1 MPNTMIRVVA
11 VILCLALLVAW
22 SPMRAEAV
30 MAETILLFGDD
41 IIIAIVGCLI
51 GLGIVAT
58 PTWYENTARDIYS
71 DVQEEYASNPDN
83 VIFHNFTQGPDPSD
97 PLGLAVMQS
106 VAMGSLLLAAE
117 VAEWIRSWLFDNN
130 VVHDEIVYSDVGFIR
145 DTQENELANAYWS
158 KIDLYSLFNSGET
171 GSILTLYDS
180 SSTYFSLEVGSGGL
194 IKVCR
199 MIALDPYSADT
210 VPMGSF
216 ASWNITSI
224 GNSNSFHR
232 STAITLVNS
241 YEGAR
246 SLWESQGGSVYYLTS
261 NTRLFFGSSTVRR
274 GTHYFSNIGCI
285 DSSGVTSIIEEFD
298 LSYTSS
304 TSPLRM
310 MYGLYAKSSLGEV
323 VSSSDDVELGHV
335 AGKDEDL
342 ATGYPSWSQGAVE
355 NNGTTYYPIGSAP
368 SVDSMASMNQEQ
380 IWSGA
385 SVPKAPVIDSSGYKA
400 EITYSLGA
408 TVDPLLAMASSPD
421 GGYLIY
427 QWYNGSIPIEGQV
440 APRFYPPVTEVGS
453 ATYSCQVGNFKEG
466 LEIGSY
472 TWTQPVKI
480 TVTEAPAAGDDEDS
494 GLVVLPD
501 GWYSPILEF
510 FEGLNAGEKNE
521 ALQGGQA
528 GIDGVIDV
536 VPDFSGEFVGA
547 LTDFSGVLGYEGTAA
562 VLVVPPLTIPA
573 VQNLVPEYQLIGEQ
587 RVDLEKYV
595 AMVPEGL
602 LLLIRSLLTLALI
615 AYCPKEF
622 YDTIE
627 YIITL
632 KGGKD

>member
-1 MPNTMIRVVA
+1 MPKIMIRVVA

-30 MAETILLFGDD
+30 MAEAILLFGDD

-51 GLGIVAT
+51 GLGIVANS
-58 PTWYENTARDIYS
+58 TWYESTARDIYS
-71 DVQEEYASNPDN
+71 DVQEEYTSNPDN
-83 VIFHNFTQGPDPSD
+83 VIFHNFMQGPDPSD

-106 VAMGSLLLAAE
+106 VAMGSLLLSAD
-117 VAEWIRSWLFDNN
+117 VAEWIKGWLFDNE
-130 VVHDEIVYSDVGFIR
+130 VIREEAKLEYSAEGFIR
-145 DTQENELANAYWS
+145 ETSTENVFADNFWS
-158 KIDLYSLFNSGET
+158 ERPIQPLLSTGDSGVLLTCFSVSNYYGLTVIDGSVKIAKLSGLSPYTTSTFPMGMLVDGVGIAGTRTSNMAFSDSLFLNYEVAYSNYLNT
-171 GSILTLYDS
+171 GKTSFYLTADS
-180 SSTYFSLEVGSGGL
+180 LLVFGHGYSYTACHSFEHVGAIRSDGTH
-194 IKVCR
+194 
-199 MIALDPYSADT
+199 DED
-210 VPMGSF
+210 
-216 ASWNITSI
+216 TSI
-224 GNSNSFHR
+224 
-232 STAITLVNS
+232 
-241 YEGAR
+241 
-246 SLWESQGGSVYYLTS
+246 
-261 NTRLFFGSSTVRR
+261 FFSDGL
-274 GTHYFSNIGCI
+274 GTGKQTF
-285 DSSGVTSIIEEFD
+285 
-298 LSYTSS
+298 
-304 TSPLRM
+304 
-310 MYGLYAKSSLGEV
+310 GLYPGSAENIEHIPMDG
-323 VSSSDDVELGHV
+323 VELGQV
-335 AGKDEDL
+335 AGKDEDM
-342 ATGYPSWSQGAVE
+342 ATGYPSWTQGAIE

-368 SVDSMASMNQEQ
+368 SIDSMASMNQEQ
-380 IWSGA
+380 IWSGV

-400 EITYSLGA
+400 EITYILGA

-421 GGYLIY
+421 GGYLTY
-427 QWYNGSIPIEGQV
+427 QWYNGSMPIEGQV

-480 TVTEAPAAGDDEDS
+480 TVTEAPATGDDEDP

-501 GWYSPILEF
+501 GWFSPILEF
-510 FEGLNAGEKNE
+510 FEGLNTSEKNE

-536 VPDFSGEFVGA
+536 IPDFSGEFVGA

-587 RVDLEKYV
+587 RVDLEEYV

>member
-1 MPNTMIRVVA
+1 MPKTMIRVVA

-30 MAETILLFGDD
+30 VAETILLFGDD

-51 GLGIVAT
+51 GLGIVANS
-58 PTWYENTARDIYS
+58 TWYESTARDIYS
-71 DVQEEYASNPDN
+71 DIQEEYTSNPDN

-106 VAMGSLLLAAE
+106 VAMGSLMLAAD
-117 VAEWIRSWLFDNN
+117 VAEWIKGWLFDNAILSEN
-130 VVHDEIVYSDVGFIR
+130 VESGYSDVGFIY
-145 DTQENELANAYWS
+145 DNIYNALACSYWETLDSFSLVNSAGDGCVMITQRQVSSNVHYGLTVNESGRIQIAKVTSLSPYTQVNYPVGCFVDGLT
-158 KIDLYSLFNSGET
+158 IDQIDSTGYLFNNYENALLFYQT
-171 GSILTLYDS
+171 NKVAVY
-180 SSTYFSLEVGSGGL
+180 YFKENSKVSLGVGS
-194 IKVCR
+194 
-199 MIALDPYSADT
+199 
-210 VPMGSF
+210 
-216 ASWNITSI
+216 TSI
-224 GNSNSFHR
+224 GRHTFLNVGMIS
-232 STAITLVNS
+232 
-241 YEGAR
+241 
-246 SLWESQGGSVYYLTS
+246 
-261 NTRLFFGSSTVRR
+261 
-274 GTHYFSNIGCI
+274 
-285 DSSGVTSIIEEFD
+285 SSGAVSDVGSLAIAFSVATSAGQGIYPE
-298 LSYTSS
+298 SYTE
-304 TSPLRM
+304 TTIVP
-310 MYGLYAKSSLGEV
+310 GEG
-323 VSSSDDVELGHV
+323 VELGHV
-335 AGKDEDL
+335 AGKDEDM
-342 ATGYPSWSQGAVE
+342 ATGYPSWTQGAIE

-368 SVDSMASMNQEQ
+368 SIDSMASMNQEQ
-380 IWSGA
+380 IWSGV

-400 EITYSLGA
+400 EITYILGA

-421 GGYLIY
+421 GGYLTY
-427 QWYNGSIPIEGQV
+427 QWYNGSMPIEGQV

-480 TVTEAPAAGDDEDS
+480 TVTEAPATGDDEDP

-501 GWYSPILEF
+501 GWFSPILEF
-510 FEGLNAGEKNE
+510 FEGLNTSEKNE

-536 VPDFSGEFVGA
+536 IPDFSGEFVGA

-587 RVDLEKYV
+587 RVDLEEYV